1 MSKDR
6 LVAVSEVEPPD
17 LDVPVSWPRHQ
28 QCAVVGDV
36 HTGDRELVSIQRQE
50 KLYKVKVFQV
60 NAQVTI
66 VLNKFKQYKVH
77 TVVMIIKIYLHQEKQ
92 YMYKVHVHVQVMT
105 KKKFRQ
111 SYTKFIL
118 TKIKPKKTKLCTLY
132 RDKQK
137 EVFKRKSYSRRYINF
152 IHYLLNNW

>member
-17 LDVPVSWPRHQ
+17 LDVPVRWPRHQ
-28 QCAVVGDV
+28 QCAVVGNV
-36 HTGDRELVSIQRQE
+36 HTGDREFVSIQWQE

-66 VLNKFKQYKVH
+66 KLNKFKQYKVH
-77 TVVMIIKIYLHQEKQ
+77 TVVMIIKIYLNQEKQ

-105 KKKFRQ
+105 KKNSGKATQ
-111 SYTKFIL
+111 SLF
-118 TKIKPKKTKLCTLY
+118 
-132 RDKQK
+132 
-137 EVFKRKSYSRRYINF
+137 
-152 IHYLLNNW
+152 

>member
-6 LVAVSEVEPPD
+6 LVAVSKVEPPD

-36 HTGDRELVSIQRQE
+36 HTGDGELVSIQRQE
-50 KLYKVKVFQV
+50 KLYEVKVFQV

-66 VLNKFKQYKVH
+66 KLTKFKQYKVH

-111 SYTKFIL
+111 SYTKFNFNRNH
-118 TKIKPKKTKLCTLY
+118 TKENQVVYPLQGQTKRSFQKKII
-132 RDKQK
+132 
-137 EVFKRKSYSRRYINF
+137 FKKIY
-152 IHYLLNNW
+152 

>member
-17 LDVPVSWPRHQ
+17 LDVPVRWPRHQ
-28 QCAVVGDV
+28 QCAVVGNV
-36 HTGDRELVSIQRQE
+36 HTGDREFVSIQWQE

-66 VLNKFKQYKVH
+66 KLNKFKQYKVH
-77 TVVMIIKIYLHQEKQ
+77 TVVMIIKIYLNQEKQ

-132 RDKQK
+132 RDKHK